1 MNDRGNRDNYEGEN
15 FQSYQEFILDLLQ
28 AEIDSNSDI
37 AVVYPMLAQ
46 RQHLLNA
53 SFAEILQQVAKSLIA
68 DKDPEAIESILRNI
82 ENLSID
88 ISQFPRGK
96 RANNIEIA
104 ITGYQ
109 IVLINREPGSEK
121 FAQTQYNLANAYSD
135 RINGSRADNLER
147 AIG

>member
-1 MNDRGNRDNYEGEN
+1 MNDRGNRDNSEGEN
-15 FQSYQEFILDLLQ
+15 LPSYQEFILELLQ

-37 AVVYPMLAQ
+37 AVVYPMLAK

-53 SFAEILQQVAKSLIA
+53 RFAEILQQVAKSLIA

-109 IVLINREPGSEK
+109 IVLSNREPGSEK
-121 FAQTQYNLANAYSD
+121 YAQTQNNLAIAYSD
-135 RINGSRADNLER
+135 RIKGSRADNLER

>member
-1 MNDRGNRDNYEGEN
+1 
-15 FQSYQEFILDLLQ
+15 
-28 AEIDSNSDI
+28 
-37 AVVYPMLAQ
+37 MLAK
-46 RQHLLNA
+46 REHLLNA
-53 SFAEILQQVAKSLIA
+53 RFAEILQQVAKSLIA

-109 IVLINREPGSEK
+109 IVLSNREPGSEK
-121 FAQTQYNLANAYSD
+121 YAQTQNNLAIAYSD
-135 RINGSRADNLER
+135 RIKGSRADNLER